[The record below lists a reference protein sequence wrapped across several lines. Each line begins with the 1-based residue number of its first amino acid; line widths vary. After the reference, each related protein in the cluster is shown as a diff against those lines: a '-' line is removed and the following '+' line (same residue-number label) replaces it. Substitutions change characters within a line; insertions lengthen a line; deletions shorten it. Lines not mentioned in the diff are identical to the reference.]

1 MPEIRPET
9 KKVPSALLQMTL
21 CLLCKLYLVKAK
33 SDTYICIIA
42 ERSKIV
48 NPSKE
53 KRLIAHIFTFTLHI
67 LNF

>member
-1 MPEIRPET
+1 MPDIRLET

-33 SDTYICIIA
+33 SDTYMCIIA

-53 KRLIAHIFTFTLHI
+53 KILFAHTYIHASL
-67 LNF
+67 L

>member
-1 MPEIRPET
+1 MPDIRLET

-21 CLLCKLYLVKAK
+21 CLLCKLYLAKTK

-53 KRLIAHIFTFTLHI
+53 KILFSHIYIHASL
-67 LNF
+67 L